1 MYYVY
6 IMTNSNNRVLYTGV
20 TKDLIRRSYEH
31 RHHILKDSFTARY
44 NVEKLVYYEAG
55 IDAYG
60 AISREKQIKGWNRK
74 RKNQLVE
81 TMNPNWEDL
90 YDRIRE
96 GRFSETPVRF
106 GGLPRQSADWLAMTA
121 FFHREPGKSGRLPHQ
136 CAHWFAMTASFWRAE

>member
-20 TKDLIRRSYEH
+20 TNDLIRRAYEH
-31 RHHILKDSFTARY
+31 RHHVLKDSFTARY

-96 GRFSETPVRF
+96 
-106 GGLPRQSADWLAMTA
+106 
-121 FFHREPGKSGRLPHQ
+121 
-136 CAHWFAMTASFWRAE
+136 